1 VDFYR
6 NLGLMKAIEL
16 HKVRLSYGS
25 VAVLDQIDL
34 NLEFGEMLY
43 LVGKSGQGKSTLIKA
58 IIGEIPL
65 SGEKA
70 EVQGVDLL
78 TLPRSQRAG
87 FRRRIGVIFQDFQ
100 LLNDRTVEGNLEFVL
115 TATGWKDSSARTR
128 RIEEVLAQVG
138 LEGKQKDLPHRLSGG
153 EQQRLTVGRALL
165 NKPGLLLADEP
176 TGQLDP
182 DSSEEILALLVE
194 INRRGTALMMS
205 THDYLTIDR
214 FPARVVRCAG
224 GALTD
229 LGGILFEPAVQSP
242 NRGSG
247 KNPVGTLSEVP
258 LKPPS

>member
-1 VDFYR
+1 MVVEFRNVAISYTGSQVFGGIDFT
-6 NLGLMKAIEL
+6 LGE
-16 HKVRLSYGS
+16 
-25 VAVLDQIDL
+25 
-34 NLEFGEMLY
+34 GEMLY
-43 LVGKSGQGKSTLIKA
+43 LVGKSGEGKSTLIKA

-65 SGEKA
+65 SGHKA

-87 FRRRIGVIFQDFQ
+87 FRRRLGVVFQDFQ
-100 LLNDRTVEGNLEFVL
+100 LLNDRTVEGNLDFVL
-115 TATGWKDSSARTR
+115 TATGWKESSAKTR
-128 RIEEVLAQVG
+128 RIEEILALVG

-153 EQQRLTVGRALL
+153 EQQRLSVGRALL

-194 INRRGTALMMS
+194 INRKGTALLMS

-224 GALTD
+224 GTLTD
-229 LGGILFEPAVQSP
+229 LGGILFEPATQSHARDSEP
-242 NRGSG
+242 TGVTPISEPTTNL
-247 KNPVGTLSEVP
+247 PTLD
-258 LKPPS
+258 